1 MNTTLGSSSLG
12 SGAVDRIIRPRTL
25 AQQMEQDLEKAFMDT
40 VTGHAVTASFQP
52 AGQIAYY
59 VDGILNS
66 TPNDVQAM
74 ADFAVAPWTFTCR
87 QSTVKVARK
96 GDTIVVNETQY
107 IITGVDHDGTGMTT
121 LALSLDS
128 HG

>member
-1 MNTTLGSSSLG
+1 MNTTLGSSALG
-12 SGAVDRIIRPRTL
+12 SGAVDRMVKPRTL
-25 AQQMEQDLEKAFMDT
+25 SQQMEHDLEKAFFDVT
-40 VTGHAVTASFQP
+40 TGHGVQASFQP
-52 AGQIAYY
+52 VGQIAYY
-59 VDGILNS
+59 VEGILNS

-87 QSTVKVARK
+87 QASVKVARK

>member
-1 MNTTLGSSSLG
+1 MNTTLGSSALG
-12 SGAVDRIIRPRTL
+12 SGAVDRMVKPRTL
-25 AQQMEQDLEKAFMDT
+25 AQQMEHDLEKAFFDVT
-40 VTGHAVTASFQP
+40 TGHGVQASFQP
-52 AGQIAYY
+52 VGQIAYY
-59 VDGILNS
+59 VEGILNS
-66 TPNDVQAM
+66 TPNDVQAI
-74 ADFAVAPWTFTCR
+74 ADFNVAPWTFTCR
-87 QSTVKVARK
+87 QASVKVARK